1 MALKGKIHSTESFG
15 AADGPGIRFI
25 VFFKGCNMRCK
36 YCHNPDTWYGGEF
49 KEIDADELIN
59 TALRYKSYWG
69 ENGGITASGGE
80 PLLQIDFLTEF
91 FKKAKQK
98 GIHTTLDTAGQPFN
112 NSPRFLEK
120 FDELMKYCD
129 LVMLDIKEMNNT
141 RHKELTGQSNE
152 NILQMAKYLSKIDK
166 PMWIRYVLVP
176 DNSDFDEDLASLNG
190 FLKTLDNV
198 EKVEILPYHTLG
210 VFKWENL
217 GLEYKLKDV
226 LPPSDE
232 KIKNAKE
239 ILGI

>member
-1 MALKGKIHSTESFG
+1 MALQGKIHSTESFG

-176 DNSDFDEDLASLNG
+176 NNSDFDEDLASLND

-198 EKVEILPYHTLG
+198 KKVEILPYHTLG

-232 KIKNAKE
+232 RIKNAKE

>member
-112 NSPRFLEK
+112 NSPQFLEK

-226 LPPSDE
+226 LPPSE
-232 KIKNAKE
+232 ERIKNAKE

>member
-112 NSPRFLEK
+112 NSPQFLEK

-176 DNSDFDEDLASLNG
+176 DNSDFDEDLTSLNG

>member
-112 NSPRFLEK
+112 NSPQFLEK

-152 NILQMAKYLSKIDK
+152 NILQMAKYLSKIGK

-226 LPPSDE
+226 LPPSE
-232 KIKNAKE
+232 ERIKNAKE

>member
-1 MALKGKIHSTESFG
+1 M
-15 AADGPGIRFI
+15 
-25 VFFKGCNMRCK
+25 
-36 YCHNPDTWYGGEF
+36 
-49 KEIDADELIN
+49 
-59 TALRYKSYWG
+59 
-69 ENGGITASGGE
+69 
-80 PLLQIDFLTEF
+80 TEF

-112 NSPRFLEK
+112 NSPQFLEK

-152 NILQMAKYLSKIDK
+152 NILQMAKYLSKIGK

-198 EKVEILPYHTLG
+198 KKVEILPYHTLG